1 VELTA
6 RADKERAA
14 TKEANK
20 VVAEEALESQYK
32 QLAGIVSDIKEKHEK
47 RAAAASTA
55 GAARREDLEKKV
67 KALRGAAQ
75 KRVDTLAEDRHR
87 AAAQRRSKATQMQ
100 GTLYAQAEAGR
111 RALHKAA
118 AVAQQLREEQHAKT
132 KEDVVAQV
140 ARLTKLAEQLE
151 LHTAKLREQ
160 RAPDTAAKTASL
172 LELEALED
180 PFHQASP
187 YRSPCGGSAAADG
200 CVEMETIDTVAL
212 TTDDGA
218 APVDGVAP
226 PTTSTSL
233 EHVEDSHVEI
243 EDSQPEVLDPT
254 KGATVTIGGRP
265 CIEPS
270 CVSDM
275 AVRCILPPG
284 IGKGRQVVLTYGGVS
299 SPAAAVVDYAPPSVD
314 HVEPSLGPTAGG
326 MELTVVG
333 KNFGVMMEGAESLKV
348 TVGGSL
354 CANPKRTQNDTD
366 IVCTLPSGTG
376 ASKVVK
382 VTVAGQSTD
391 SYSDFSYIRPSIESI
406 VPQDL
411 ATVGGSTITIKGTN
425 LGPEAIPG
433 APSPKLPEDIS
444 VKVGDS
450 ECANVRILSS
460 SKILCEVPAGIGRS
474 VPVTASIDGLTT
486 RQPSLFNY
494 HAPEVTRV
502 QPSHAPVAGG
512 ALVTIHGVH
521 FGATAPADPIIATF
535 AGLRANKACKWLSD
549 ATAECTVPSGI
560 SAFVPVVLLVEK
572 QLSTTNTKLFSYDPP
587 HVDKVEPQHA
597 PEGSVLTVEGLN
609 FGKTAKQAEGASVS
623 LGVTRCLKTT
633 WVSDTRLTC
642 VVPPGVGA
650 GRKVTVTVARQKSNL
665 DATFDFD
672 LPSVSSVVP
681 SHGAAAGGELLQI
694 NGRGFGPH
702 PSNRASEWE
711 VEAARFRFKEVAVA
725 SPLPARAWAEPLS
738 GVTVTIGDA
747 ECTSPEWLSPHAITC
762 IAPVGVGADRKLR
775 VVVAGQKQAVKEG
788 APAPQFSYDA
798 PQVTEVVT

>member
-1 VELTA
+1 
-6 RADKERAA
+6 
-14 TKEANK
+14 
-20 VVAEEALESQYK
+20 
-32 QLAGIVSDIKEKHEK
+32 
-47 RAAAASTA
+47 
-55 GAARREDLEKKV
+55 
-67 KALRGAAQ
+67 
-75 KRVDTLAEDRHR
+75 
-87 AAAQRRSKATQMQ
+87 
-100 GTLYAQAEAGR
+100 
-111 RALHKAA
+111 
-118 AVAQQLREEQHAKT
+118 
-132 KEDVVAQV
+132 
-140 ARLTKLAEQLE
+140 
-151 LHTAKLREQ
+151 
-160 RAPDTAAKTASL
+160 
-172 LELEALED
+172 
-180 PFHQASP
+180 
-187 YRSPCGGSAAADG
+187 
-200 CVEMETIDTVAL
+200 
-212 TTDDGA
+212 
-218 APVDGVAP
+218 
-226 PTTSTSL
+226 
-233 EHVEDSHVEI
+233 
-243 EDSQPEVLDPT
+243 
-254 KGATVTIGGRP
+254 
-265 CIEPS
+265 
-270 CVSDM
+270 
-275 AVRCILPPG
+275 
-284 IGKGRQVVLTYGGVS
+284 
-299 SPAAAVVDYAPPSVD
+299 
-314 HVEPSLGPTAGG
+314 
-326 MELTVVG
+326 
-333 KNFGVMMEGAESLKV
+333 
-348 TVGGSL
+348 
-354 CANPKRTQNDTD
+354 
-366 IVCTLPSGTG
+366 
-376 ASKVVK
+376 
-382 VTVAGQSTD
+382 
-391 SYSDFSYIRPSIESI
+391 
-406 VPQDL
+406 L

-474 VPVTASIDGLTT
+474 VPVTASIDRLTT

-587 HVDKVEPQHA
+587 HVDKVEPQHP

-665 DATFDFD
+665 DATFDFE

-798 PQVTEVVT
+798 PQVTAVVTEVEEEAEEEDLGDSTVATTGGGRIGVHGKNFGPAGGEDQGLVSIYIGEDACTELKVLSDSLMTCAAPAGVGKNLDVTVRVAAQVSKPKTGFAFAKPTVTEVKPARAPAGAEVTIVGTGFGTEDSVPVVDVGGRPCDATSWIKDSQVLCKVPVGVGVDRPVTVAVAGQSSLAMNLFSYAAPTFSAVEPMVAPIAGGGLLTLTGGNFGSAANRQLVLVGGKPSSDTVEVARKVNMHFAATPGSRGYPGGNRRPISDVALQGDGGGPDSGEHTAHWRSV